1 MSPKNI
7 LDSSKTN
14 PKGCVIVGDS
24 DDCVDIYDF
33 ADFWKCPEWKS
44 PEWKSPEWKCPEW
57 KSPEW

>member
-44 PEWKSPEWKCPEW
+44 PEWKSPEWKCPE
-57 KSPEW
+57 